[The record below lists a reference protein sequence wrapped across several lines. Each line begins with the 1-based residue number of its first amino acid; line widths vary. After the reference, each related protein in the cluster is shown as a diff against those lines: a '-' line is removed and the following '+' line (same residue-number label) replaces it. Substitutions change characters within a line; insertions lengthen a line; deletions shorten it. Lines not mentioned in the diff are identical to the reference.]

1 MTPAAIANGRSRPE
15 RRRATVLRLLRRRWA
30 RAQAELGES
39 CSVRIGTLAASLLL
53 NAYLAVG
60 TFAAAGSS
68 GALLLGPL
76 GAAAPGLALLLVPW
90 IVVRQTRAG
99 ASANERPPEDPGSP
113 CRLLA
118 GTSILA
124 RIPLAAVPW
133 LVIAVRCEWIG
144 ALAGLLLPVEQI
156 LFLALVLAIV
166 QRVAAAIA
174 GRRAAQGALVP
185 ASLVVGAGTFA
196 LRSVG
201 EQAATLLWRVGIEA
215 AAVGAILLVLSAT
228 LDGRRR
234 A

>member
-15 RRRATVLRLLRRRWA
+15 RRRRAVVRLLRRRRA

-39 CSVRIGTLAASLLL
+39 RSLRIGVLAASLML

-60 TFAAAGSS
+60 TFAAAGSGS
-68 GALLLGPL
+68 ALVLGPL
-76 GAAAPGLALLLVPW
+76 RAAAPGLALLLVPW

-99 ASANERPPEDPGSP
+99 AGANERPAGDPGSL

-133 LVIAVRCEWIG
+133 LVLAVRCEWIG
-144 ALAGLLLPVEQI
+144 ALPALLLPVEQV
-156 LFLALVLAIV
+156 LFLTLALAIV
-166 QRVAAAIA
+166 QRVAAAIT
-174 GRRAAQGALVP
+174 GRRTSRGALVP

-201 EQAATLLWRVGIEA
+201 EQVATLPWRVGIEA

-228 LDGRRR
+228 LGGRRR